1 MSISED
7 QFFQI
12 ADRFRN
18 ERIWVKK
25 NEKLPKEDQW
35 EKINLH

>member
-1 MSISED
+1 MSISREE
-7 QFFQI
+7 FFQI

-25 NEKLPKEDQW
+25 NDKLPEEDQW
-35 EKINLH
+35 EKINLP